1 MGFILLLFCSTFYHF
16 QCYLHWILRVFTYG
30 DGKGRITE
38 QIFLPLF
45 AGGEVVGINSFIKMY
60 CFRGHLCKI
69 FVYRRDLYYC
79 CRKMA
84 RFVTITPDM
93 SEAVIQHLRNNFF
106 ADEPLNKAVSLCQ
119 RGQPHA
125 ALERLCAV
133 TIADGLSLAAIEGD
147 TVLGELDLFNRFQVD
162 KILECR
168 IISVDENARGRGLAK
183 ELMSRSIDIAKE
195 NGFKLFKA
203 DATGAYSQRI
213 CSSLGME
220 IIRTVRYVD
229 YKDSTGTPVF
239 NVPPPHDAL
248 AIMVKQIP

>member
-1 MGFILLLFCSTFYHF
+1 MD
-16 QCYLHWILRVFTYG
+16 V
-30 DGKGRITE
+30 E
-38 QIFLPLF
+38 QSD
-45 AGGEVVGINSFIKMY
+45 NDYKT
-60 CFRGHLCKI
+60 
-69 FVYRRDLYYC
+69 
-79 CRKMA
+79 MA

-119 RGQPHA
+119 RGEPHA

-133 TIADGLSLAAIEGD
+133 TIADGLSVAAIEGD
-147 TVLGELDLFNRFQVD
+147 TSIEKIQQSSDEKYNKIFTILYSVSQELDLFNTFQVD

-168 IISVDENARGRGLAK
+168 IISVDQQARGRGLAK
-183 ELMSRSIDIAKE
+183 ELMARSIDIAKE

-220 IIRTVRYVD
+220 IIRTVRYAD
-229 YKDSTGTPVF
+229 YRDASGTPVF
-239 NVPPPHDAL
+239 DVPPPHNAL
-248 AIMVKQIP
+248 AIMVRKIP